1 MIEEILMPREYGHK
15 MAMFTDKK
23 AVKIKII
30 NFHINYYL
38 AVLYFV
44 VFYILLLQILWNMTK
59 NAGFWAFFNLIF
71 DIYKFANAIK
81 LW

>member
-44 VFYILLLQILWNMTK
+44 VFYILLLQIL
-59 NAGFWAFFNLIF
+59 
-71 DIYKFANAIK
+71 
-81 LW
+81 